1 MENDQLFRVILA
13 CGLAVVLP
21 VGVYHRVR
29 SMASGERLDR
39 RREGLFILLTLRPI
53 ALAGM
58 IGLLTFVVNP
68 SRMSWSALPLSLW
81 LRWIGVGIG
90 VAASLLLIWTYR
102 CLGTNLTDTVVVRKC
117 HTLVTRGSYRFV
129 RHPFYVGAA
138 MAIVANALVTANW
151 FIGITGGIVIVLL
164 ILRTTTEEEQL
175 TKHFG
180 IEYVTYMSRTGRFV
194 PRILHTSSLVKRS
207 GAKRFDQNYS
217 HGAESSD
224 SIE

>member
-1 MENDQLFRVILA
+1 MDDDQLFRVILA
-13 CGLAVVLP
+13 CGLAVVMP

-29 SMASGERLDR
+29 SMASGETLDR
-39 RREGLFILLTLRPI
+39 RQEGLLVLLTLRPI

-58 IGLLTFVVNP
+58 IGLLTFVVSP

-90 VAASLLLIWTYR
+90 ATAAVLLIWTYR

-117 HTLVTRGSYRFV
+117 HTLVTNGPYRFV

-138 MAIVANALVTANW
+138 MSIVANTLVTANW

-164 ILRTTTEEEQL
+164 VLRTTAEEEQL

-180 IEYVTYMSRTGRFV
+180 SEYVTYMNLTGRFL
-194 PRILHTSSLVKRS
+194 PRILRRSSLVKGGGSQRL
-207 GAKRFDQNYS
+207 DQKSS
-217 HGAESSD
+217 HRAEPSD
-224 SIE
+224 STE